1 LAGGRV
7 AFDVTFKPDARLPKV
22 LDALELRFDLP
33 EGVNQPSPWLTPSVG
48 STLWDGKEREVVWSP
63 HNILE

>member
-1 LAGGRV
+1 LACGGV
-7 AFDVTFKPDARLPKV
+7 AFDVTFRPDAALPKG
-22 LDALELRFDLP
+22 LDALGLRLDLL